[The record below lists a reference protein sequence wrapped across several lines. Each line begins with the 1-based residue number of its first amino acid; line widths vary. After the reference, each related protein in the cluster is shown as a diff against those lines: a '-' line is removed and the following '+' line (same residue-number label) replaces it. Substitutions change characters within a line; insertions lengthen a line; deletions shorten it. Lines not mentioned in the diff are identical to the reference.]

1 LNSSSLSPGRR
12 ALSHPDF
19 ARYAYG
25 RFAATLAWQMIDVVL
40 GYQMWKLTGKA
51 AYLGYIGL
59 AQFVP
64 FVVLLLPGGQIAD
77 RFDRRL
83 IIALAYALEFIAA
96 ASLLTF
102 TLLGRGEVYIL
113 FAIAAL
119 LGVGRGFW
127 APAGQAMV
135 PNLVPR
141 ELLSG
146 AISMNTLMFTIAT
159 ITGPA
164 VAGLTLIAGIDW
176 SYGITVMLL
185 IVAIFMILGVKPV
198 RAKSTSEWRWSDFL
212 GGFVFVWQ
220 KKPVLGAISLD
231 LFAVLFGGVV
241 ALLPAYADEILHV
254 DTIGLGL
261 MRASPGIGAAIVAAW
276 LGIRPIQ
283 RHAGTWMFG
292 GVAIFGV
299 CMITVGLSTS
309 LWLTIAV
316 LVLAGAGDMVS
327 VFVRGMLV
335 QLETPDA
342 IRGRVSAVNSMFI
355 GASNELGAFRAG
367 VQAQWMGIVPSM
379 IWGGVCTLA
388 VVGSYLGLFPQ
399 LRKLD
404 RFPDAVH

>member
-1 LNSSSLSPGRR
+1 LSSTSLSPARR

-40 GYQMWKLTGKA
+40 GYQMWKLTRNE

-59 AQFVP
+59 AQFLP

-83 IIALAYALEFIAA
+83 IIALAYSLELIAA
-96 ASLLTF
+96 AALLAF
-102 TLLGRGEVYIL
+102 TLSGRTEAYLL
-113 FAIAAL
+113 FFIAAL
-119 LGVGRGFW
+119 LGVGRAFW

-135 PNLVPR
+135 PNLVPK

-146 AISMNTLMFTIAT
+146 AISFNTLIFTIAT

-164 VAGLTLIAGIDW
+164 LAGVTLILGIDW
-176 SYGITVMLL
+176 SYGIAVVLL
-185 IVAIFMILGVKPV
+185 IAAMFLIVGVKPV
-198 RAKSTSEWRWSDFL
+198 RAKSSSEWRWHDFL

-241 ALLPAYADEILHV
+241 ALLPAYADKILHV
-254 DTIGLGL
+254 DTVGLGL
-261 MRASPGIGAAIVAAW
+261 MRAAPGVGAAVVAFS
-276 LGIRPIQ
+276 LGLRPIT

-292 GVAIFGV
+292 GVALFGV

-309 LWLTIAV
+309 LWLSIIA
-316 LVLAGAGDMVS
+316 LAIAGAGDMVS
-327 VFVRGMLV
+327 VFVRSMLV

-367 VQAQWMGIVPSM
+367 MQAAWAGVVPSM

-404 RFPDAVH
+404 KFPEPVH

>member
-1 LNSSSLSPGRR
+1 LSSTTASPGRQ
-12 ALSHPDF
+12 ALSHSDF

-40 GYQMWKLTGKA
+40 GYQMWKLTRNA

-59 AQFVP
+59 AQFLP

-83 IIALAYALEFIAA
+83 IIGLAYGLELLAA
-96 ASLLTF
+96 ASLLLF
-102 TLLGRGEVYIL
+102 TLLDRGEAWLL
-113 FAIAAL
+113 FCIAAL
-119 LGVGRGFW
+119 LGVGRSFW

-135 PNLVPR
+135 PNLVPK

-146 AISMNTLMFTIAT
+146 AISMNTLMFTITT

-176 SYGITVMLL
+176 SYGIAVALL
-185 IVAIFMILGVKPV
+185 VVAMFMILGVKPV
-198 RAKSTSEWRWSDFL
+198 RAKSTSEWRWHDFL
-212 GGFVFVWQ
+212 GGFVFVWR

-241 ALLPAYADEILHV
+241 ALLPAYADKILHV
-254 DTIGLGL
+254 GPVGLGI
-261 MRASPGIGAAIVAAW
+261 MRAAPGVGAAIVAAW
-276 LGIRPIQ
+276 LGMRPIQ
-283 RHAGTWMFG
+283 KHAGTWMFG
-292 GVAIFGV
+292 GVAIFGA

-309 LWLTIAV
+309 LWLSLAV
-316 LVLAGAGDMVS
+316 LAIAGAGDMVS

-367 VQAQWMGIVPSM
+367 VQAAWMGIVPSM

-388 VVGSYLGLFPQ
+388 VVASYLRLFPQ

>member
-1 LNSSSLSPGRR
+1 
-12 ALSHPDF
+12 
-19 ARYAYG
+19 
-25 RFAATLAWQMIDVVL
+25 MIDVVL
-40 GYQMWKLTGKA
+40 GYQVWELTHSK

-59 AQFVP
+59 AQFLP

-83 IIALAYALEFIAA
+83 IIALAYGLELIAA
-96 ASLLTF
+96 AALLVF
-102 TLLGRGEVYIL
+102 TLTGQSEVFLL
-113 FAIAAL
+113 FLIAAL
-119 LGVGRGFW
+119 LGVGRSFW

-135 PNLVPR
+135 PNLVPN

-146 AISMNTLMFTIAT
+146 AISFNTLLFTIAT
-159 ITGPA
+159 IAGPA
-164 VAGLTLIAGIDW
+164 VAGLTLILGIDW
-176 SYGITVMLL
+176 SYGITVALL
-185 IVAIFMILGVKPV
+185 IAAMFLIVGLKPV
-198 RAKSTSEWRWSDFL
+198 RAKSSAEWHWSDFL
-212 GGFVFVWQ
+212 GGFVFVWK

-241 ALLPAYADEILHV
+241 GLLPAYADEILHT
-254 DTIGLGL
+254 DSIGLGL
-261 MRASPGIGAAIVAAW
+261 MRAAPGVGAAIVAFW
-276 LGIRPIQ
+276 LGVRPIT

-292 GVAIFGV
+292 GVGLFGL
-299 CMITVGLSTS
+299 CMITVGLSTT
-309 LWLTIAV
+309 LWLSVVALAI
-316 LVLAGAGDMVS
+316 AGAGDMVS

-355 GASNELGAFRAG
+355 GASNELGQFRAG
-367 VQAQWMGIVPSM
+367 MQAAWIGTVPSM

-404 RFPDAVH
+404 KFPEPCQG